1 MENPDKKEEENFKE
15 DENQSQKVQK
25 LDLNESN
32 TDSKDKKEKEK
43 LPMIDSNENETPELL
58 GPPVKIER
66 GKRRKSTFVDV
77 EKAKKEAE
85 SLLKGD
91 EPTGA
96 KANLL
101 FEEKSITIFR
111 LYGHLNR
118 PIDYFF
124 MVLALIGSLGSGI
137 SMPIQAY
144 ISSDLFSDV
153 GNTSESVT
161 MEDILI
167 MMEIVEKTFNNQI
180 KRFLIFGAIAFACNF
195 LSVSFWNL
203 IGQRDIHH
211 LKFKYFS
218 IILGQEQGWFD
229 KNNAYEFATKVQ
241 AQLEQ
246 VEMGIGDKLGNI
258 FVSLAQ
264 CVTGF
269 VLAFMTSW
277 KLTLV
282 MLSIAPLILATICF
296 LLFALKNGIIMSR
309 KTYEK
314 AGGIAEEMLYNIKTV
329 SSFANFEFEKNRF
342 NEKIEICYQIELKTI
357 KKLGFC
363 IGFLIFFL
371 NCTMFI
377 SLLYGRTLI
386 QKEKNSNKGR
396 NFTGGDVIVV
406 TFCTLMGIMGIGM
419 IAPNIK
425 IVQESCTAVSDYF
438 TLYER
443 EIPMDFSQSTEKPDL
458 DKIKGHIVFKDVVF
472 KYPSDDNERI
482 ILNKLNLEIE
492 AGKKVA
498 LVGESGCGKSTT
510 VNLIERLYET
520 NEGEILIDDIEIKKY
535 NLQYLRSLI
544 GYVQQEPVLFNKSIR
559 ENLIFGREELLNK
572 ISNNNIDDLIQKAC
586 DESFASEFINNLP
599 DGLDYVVGIK
609 GSKLS
614 GGQKQ
619 RIAIARA
626 ILANPKILILDE
638 ATSALDNK
646 SEKEVQRA
654 LDNISQKNVTT
665 IIIAH
670 RLSTIKNA
678 DIIYAIKEGKVIEK
692 GTHKELLEK
701 KGYYAG
707 LVKSQLAQDEIETKE
722 EQEMSKKR
730 SSIKRHNTD
739 EEVQFEKKDEEI
751 FIEQDKVALKI
762 SRLFGEIPDKKLN
775 MFFACLGAAIV
786 GGLTPANGVTMGNAM
801 NGLNSKYET
810 VRYDKGLKYA
820 LLFLLVAFLQG
831 LGNTLMNWQFMVLGA
846 SLVRSYRKQILSKY
860 LQIHLSFFDL
870 TINSP
875 GSLLTKLSIDT
886 TQLNSLLLTILG
898 STVQCS
904 VVLVVGLT
912 LGCIYEYRL
921 TLIMFCFVPFIV
933 ASMVVRRMLNKG
945 SSRQGVK
952 VNIEAG
958 GILSECVTNTK
969 TIYSFNFQKKA
980 VEMYMEII
988 DFLRK
993 QFIRDSM
1000 IGGFFIGLGQ
1010 FCMFAA
1016 NATVLYAAKKYIL
1029 KGEIDSEDLGL
1040 AMNIVMT
1047 AASGIGQ
1054 GMGNV
1059 GDLKKAKIAFKSLYS
1074 TLDIESKISAFKKDN
1089 VGKINPENLKGK
1101 IEFKHVYFAYPTR
1114 PEQIILK
1121 DLSFVIEPGQQAA
1134 LVGYSGSGKSTV
1146 IQLLERFYDIEEG
1159 KGEILIDGINIK
1171 DYDLYELRK
1180 KIGLVSQEPVLFKRS
1195 MLENVRYG
1203 KLDATVEDCV
1213 NAAKEANI
1221 MKFFTDEEKMNQE
1234 IGGETTNK
1242 KKNKEKHKKEEVG
1255 KKEDPVSGGEKQRL
1269 AIARAFLKNPVILL
1283 LDEATSALDKDSE
1296 LEVQKSLDKLSKNR
1310 TSIAIA
1316 HRLSTIEKCDKIFVL
1331 ENGRLVEQG
1340 THQELM
1346 ALKNKYYT
1354 LHKYSDTS

>member
-1 MENPDKKEEENFKE
+1 MDTKNSTLEVE
-15 DENQSQKVQK
+15 QKM
-25 LDLNESN
+25 S
-32 TDSKDKKEKEK
+32 
-43 LPMIDSNENETPELL
+43 
-58 GPPVKIER
+58 
-66 GKRRKSTFVDV
+66 RKSSSFYDID
-77 EKAKKEAE
+77 ELKKEADE
-85 SLLKGD
+85 LRHKDLAEDELK
-91 EPTGA
+91 
-96 KANLL
+96 KKLM
-101 FEEKSITIFR
+101 FEEKDISLFY
-111 LYGHLNR
+111 LYRHLAE
-118 PIDYFF
+118 PIDYFY
-124 MVLALIGSLGSGI
+124 MLLAAIGSIGTGVAFPV
-137 SMPIQAY
+137 MAY
-144 ISSDLFSDV
+144 ISADLFADV
-153 GNTSESVT
+153 GNTSEYST
-161 MEDILI
+161 DY
-167 MMEIVEKTFNNQI
+167 EKLMDLVSDAFDKQI
-180 KRFLIFGAIAFACNF
+180 KRFLILGAIAFFSNF
-195 LSVSFWNL
+195 LHICFWSLMGN
-203 IGQRDIHH
+203 RMCHR
-211 LKFKYFS
+211 LKRQYFQ
-218 IILGQEQGWFD
+218 IILQQEQGWFD
-229 KNNAYEFATKVQ
+229 ANNPYEFATKVQ

-246 VEMGIGDKLGNI
+246 VEFGIGEKFGVILQMT
-258 FVSLAQ
+258 SQ
-264 CVTGF
+264 CVAGF
-269 VLAFMTSW
+269 VIAFILSW
-277 KLTLV
+277 EITLV
-282 MLSIAPLILATICF
+282 MLTVLPFVAIVIVILVK
-296 LLFALKNGIIMSR
+296 ALRIGIIMER
-309 KTYEK
+309 KTWEI
-314 AGGIAEEMLYNIKTV
+314 AGGLAEEMLYNIKTV
-329 SSFANFEFEKNRF
+329 TSFANFEYEMTRF
-342 NEKIEICYQIELKTI
+342 NQKVELCYQLNISTVFR
-357 KKLGFC
+357 LGIC
-363 IGFLIFFL
+363 IGILIFLL
-371 NCTMFI
+371 NTSNSI
-377 SLLYGRTLI
+377 AIIYGRTLI
-386 QKEKNSNKGR
+386 GKKYNYNKGR
-396 NFTGGDVIVV
+396 DFRGPDVASASLS
-406 TFCTLMGIMGIGM
+406 TLMGIIGLGIG
-419 IAPNIK
+419 APNLKVI
-425 IVQESCTAVSDYF
+425 QEACTATSDYF

-443 EIPMDFSQSTEKPDL
+443 EPQMDNSQSVEKPPRDQIL
-458 DKIKGHIVFKDVVF
+458 GKIEFKDVKF
-472 KYPSDDNERI
+472 IYPSDPNKRV
-482 ILNKLNLEIE
+482 ILEGLNLLFEP
-492 AGKKVA
+492 GKKVA

-520 NEGEILIDDIEIKKY
+520 CGGEIIIDGLDIKKY
-535 NLQYLRSLI
+535 DVKYLRSLI

-559 ENLIFGREELLNK
+559 ENLIFGREEQLKQLGD
-572 ISNNNIDDLIQKAC
+572 IDELIQNAC
-586 DESFASEFINNLP
+586 DESYASEFINKLP
-599 DGLDYVVGIK
+599 GELDYVVGIK

-626 ILANPKILILDE
+626 ILAKPQILILDE
-638 ATSALDNK
+638 ATSALDTK

-707 LVKSQLAQDEIETKE
+707 LVKSQLGQDEIETKE
-722 EQEMSKKR
+722 QQEMSKKR
-730 SSIKRHNTD
+730 SSIKRQNTD
-739 EEVQFEKKDEEI
+739 EEIHFEKKDEEI
-751 FIEQDKVALKI
+751 YINQDKVNLKI
-762 SRLFGEIPDKKLN
+762 SRLFGEIPDKKIN
-775 MFFACLGAAIV
+775 MFLACLGAAIV
-786 GGLTPANGVTMGNAM
+786 GGLTPANGVMMGNAM

-820 LLFLLVAFLQG
+820 LLFLLIAFLQG
-831 LGNTLMNWQFMVLGA
+831 LGNALMNWQFMLLGA
-846 SLVRSYRKQILSKY
+846 SLMRAYRKKILSKY

-870 TINSP
+870 AINSP

-886 TQLNSLLLTILG
+886 TQLNSLMLTILG

-904 VVLVVGLT
+904 VVLIVGLT

-933 ASMVVRRMLNKG
+933 ASMVIRRMANRG
-945 SSRQGVK
+945 NSRRGVK

-980 VEMYMEII
+980 VQMYMEII
-988 DFLRK
+988 DYLK
-993 QFIRDSM
+993 NQFVRDSM
-1000 IGGFFIGLGQ
+1000 IGGFFVGLGQ

-1029 KGEIDSEDLGL
+1029 KGEIDSEDMGL

-1047 AASGIGQ
+1047 SASGIGQ
-1054 GMGNV
+1054 GMGNI

-1074 TLDIESKISAFKKDN
+1074 TIDLESKISAFRKDN
-1089 VGKINPENLKGK
+1089 EGKISPENIKGK

-1146 IQLLERFYDIEEG
+1146 IQLLERFYDVEEG

-1195 MLENVRYG
+1195 LLENVRYG

-1213 NAAKEANI
+1213 NAAKDANI

-1234 IGGETTNK
+1234 IGGETTTN
-1242 KKNKEKHKKEEVG
+1242 KKNKENHKKEEVG

-1340 THQELM
+1340 NHQELM

-1354 LHKYSDTS
+1354 LHKYSDAV